1 MPTRRQFLGRAGAA
15 GVAFGSAFLA
25 TGRSAAADATGTT
38 PGTGGRHRHFVT
50 ARRGRFYVGQQP
62 WRFSGTNTY
71 YLHYKSHFMIDDA
84 LGAAAAMGLRVIR
97 VDTFMDGA
105 GQEGVALQPEPFSY
119 DEESFDRIDYSVWK
133 AGQLGLRL
141 VVTLTNNWP
150 DFGGIPQY
158 ATWFDAEHDD
168 FFRRTDIKDCYR
180 AWVRHVLKRRN
191 RYTGMP
197 NTQDPTVM
205 TWELAN
211 EPRCQSDKSGDTLV
225 EWADEMSRL
234 VKSLAPS
241 QLVAVG
247 DEGFYGIPGHES
259 YPYSDWEGVAWKRLT
274 ALPAVDYGTV
284 HLYPEAWGQA
294 PGWGEPWI
302 RDHIRDGRK
311 LGKPVVIEEY
321 GIGDQTV
328 RDALYAAWTGAVE
341 EEGGAGDQFWLL
353 TGLQDDG
360 TLYPDYDGLRI
371 TYPSATATLLAEHA
385 ARMAAKR

>member
-1 MPTRRQFLGRAGAA
+1 VTTRRRLIGISGLALGSALLPAGAA
-15 GVAFGSAFLA
+15 
-25 TGRSAAADATGTT
+25 AASPTSDAPQERPRT
-38 PGTGGRHRHFVT
+38 FVT
-50 ARRGRFYVGQQP
+50 ARRGRFCLGHRP
-62 WRFSGTNTY
+62 WHFGGTNTY

-84 LGAAAAMGLRVIR
+84 LGDAAAMGLRVVR

-105 GQEGVALQPEPFSY
+105 GQEGVALQPEPFRY
-119 DEESFDRIDYSVWK
+119 DEESFDRIDYTVWR

-158 ATWFDAEHDD
+158 AAWFGAEHDD
-168 FFRRTDIKDCYR
+168 FYRRTDIKDCYR
-180 AWVRHVLKRRN
+180 AWVRHVLGRRN
-191 RYTGMP
+191 RYTGIR

-225 EWADEMSRL
+225 AWADEMSRL
-234 VKSLAPS
+234 VKTLAPL

-247 DEGFYGIPGHES
+247 DEGFYGIAGHES

-284 HLYPEAWGQA
+284 HLYPDSWGQA
-294 PGWGEPWI
+294 PEWGEPWI
-302 RDHIRDGRK
+302 RDHIRDGRV

-321 GIGDQTV
+321 GV
-328 RDALYAAWTGAVE
+328 RDQAIRDAIYTTWTNAVE

-371 TYPSATATLLAEHA
+371 TYPSPTATLLAEHA
-385 ARMAAKR
+385 ARMAKAG

>member
-1 MPTRRQFLGRAGAA
+1 MAGLT
-15 GVAFGSAFLA
+15 VGSALVPVDAAIA
-25 TGRSAAADATGTT
+25 TIQAHASQTT
-38 PGTGGRHRHFVT
+38 APRREVKGRHEAFVT
-50 ARRGRFYVGQQP
+50 ARRGRFYVGRQP
-62 WRFSGTNTY
+62 WRFGGTNTY

-84 LGAAAAMGLRVIR
+84 LGAAAAMGLRVVR
-97 VDTFMDGA
+97 VDTFMDGV
-105 GQEGVALQPEPFSY
+105 GQEGVALQPEPYTY
-119 DEESFDRIDYSVWK
+119 DEESFDRIDYTVWK

-180 AWVRHVLKRRN
+180 AWIRHVLTRRN

-225 EWADEMSRL
+225 AWADEMSRL
-234 VKSLAPS
+234 VKELAPR

-259 YPYSDWEGVAWKRLT
+259 YPYSDWEGVAWRRLT

-284 HLYPEAWGQA
+284 HLYPEPWGQT
-294 PGWGEPWI
+294 PEWGEPWI
-302 RDHIRDGRK
+302 RNHIGDGRK
-311 LGKPVVIEEY
+311 LRKPVVIEEY
-321 GIGDQTV
+321 GIGDKAI
-328 RDALYAAWTGAVE
+328 RDALYTTWTQAVE

-360 TLYPDYDGLRI
+360 TLYPDYDGLRV

-385 ARMAAKR
+385 ARMASSP